1 MTIRIALPESHVP
14 GRRLGRNVLHDPRSW
29 EFPAPMASALKA
41 VEHQRLVPIFDQG
54 DLGSCT
60 GNAAV
65 GCVSTSP
72 FGLLGNEGLAIDVYS
87 EATRID
93 GVAGVYPPND
103 TGSSGLAVMK
113 ALKKRGVIRG
123 YGHTFALSSL
133 LRALVRGPGILGMNW
148 LSGCDEPDSAGVVRY
163 EGELRGGHEVE
174 LVGLDPAKRLVKLA
188 NSWGPSWGRGGFFF
202 LSFDDLGRVLADR
215 GDAIFPTLP

>member
-1 MTIRIALPESHVP
+1 MSTRVTLHEHPVS

-29 EFPAPMASALKA
+29 AFPAPMASQLKA
-41 VEHQRLVPIFDQG
+41 VEHKRLVPIFDQG

-65 GCVSTSP
+65 GCVSTAP
-72 FGLLGNEGLAIDVYS
+72 FGLLGNEQLAVEVYS

-93 GVAGVYPPND
+93 GVAGVYPPSD

-113 ALKKRGVIRG
+113 VLKRRGLIRG

-133 LRALVRGPGILGMNW
+133 LRALVRGPGILGMSW
-148 LSGCDEPDSAGVVRY
+148 LSGCDTPDHDGVVRY

-188 NSWGPSWGRGGFFF
+188 NSWSKDWGRGGFFF
-202 LSFDDLGRVLADR
+202 LSFDDLAKVLADR